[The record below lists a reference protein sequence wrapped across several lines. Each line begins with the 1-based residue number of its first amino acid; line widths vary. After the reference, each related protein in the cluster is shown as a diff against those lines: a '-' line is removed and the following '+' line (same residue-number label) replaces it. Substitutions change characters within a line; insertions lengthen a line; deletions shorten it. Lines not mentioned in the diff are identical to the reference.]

1 MSTRRVTLVLALAL
15 SGAGCASAPK
25 LRLVDDP
32 RTLVF
37 PKASD
42 YPGAD
47 AVYLQREVHLD
58 LLSRWTGQS
67 YVTTDRHDVL
77 AILTEAGYNR
87 ANIRVVVPEDGELVE
102 LEARTLAADGSA
114 VPVATRDVHDASAW
128 STDDDGARVYSFAF
142 PDVKVGSVIEFRY
155 RTRVKGMMYDRTD
168 YLSDTLPVQYV
179 SVRLSGTSDIRY
191 QTKIYNTDRKW
202 HEEETSTG
210 WALTW
215 DARNLPA
222 FSRDDFRPN
231 ETFHEPWWA
240 FTIRQFA
247 RYNLAFDHNRTWPT
261 AYAGR
266 AHALYFDHEEHYK
279 GLDAKLPVTP
289 KSSVLEKVAAATD
302 WLRQR
307 GHVSKPGSYPGRKYS
322 ALPAKGGLTGVEH
335 TRLLWKLLRDQ
346 GLDARYAFTQRRA
359 ERLEDRDL
367 PLPSVYPTLLVYLP
381 VQPGLPVPLWLDGA
395 CDFCAVGELPSWLR
409 GREAMLLDAERDKPK
424 KAKVNVTWLPIT
436 GPDAPMSRVERRYQ
450 VSLDVAGTATL
461 QQDRRT
467 IGAEA
472 SMEREYR
479 HSKTD
484 KEHNEERE
492 RDLRQQLPGATM
504 STLEFLPLEPSM
516 RVAENRMR
524 ATVPRHAHVDGGLA
538 LVPLTA
544 LTTAL
549 GDYFEEPTRVRP
561 IVFRENRVTHDEA
574 TYRVPAG
581 WTAQDVP
588 APVSLETAGVACKA
602 EAKVISPQEVR
613 VVRTLSRTAG
623 EYAVSDYPRFREVV
637 RACATFRDGTLT
649 FAVAPGP

>member
-1 MSTRRVTLVLALAL
+1 MSTCRVTLVLALAL

-32 RTLVF
+32 RTLVL
-37 PKASD
+37 PKPSD
-42 YPGAD
+42 YPGAE
-47 AVYLQREVHLD
+47 AVYLQHEVHLD

-77 AILTEAGYNR
+77 AILTEAGYDH
-87 ANIRVVVPEDGELVE
+87 ANVRITVPEDGELVE
-102 LEARTLAADGSA
+102 LEARTLGPDGSA
-114 VPVATRDVHDASAW
+114 MPVATRDIHDASAW
-128 STDDDGARVYSFAF
+128 SSDDDGARVYSFAF
-142 PDVKVGSVIEFRY
+142 PDVKVGSVIEYRY
-155 RTRVKGMMYDRTD
+155 RTRVKGMVYDRD
-168 YLSDTLPVQYV
+168 EYLSDKLPVQYT
-179 SVRLSGTSDIRY
+179 SMRLSGTSDIRY

-202 HEEETSTG
+202 HVEETSSG

-222 FSRDDFRPN
+222 FSRDDFRPHD
-231 ETFHEPWWA
+231 TFHEPWWA

-247 RYNLAFDHNRTWPT
+247 RYNLAFDYNRTWST
-261 AYAGR
+261 AYGWR

-289 KSSVLEKVAAATD
+289 KSSVLEKIAAAQA
-302 WLRQR
+302 WVRQR

-322 ALPAKGGLTGVEH
+322 ELPTTGGLTGVEH

-346 GLDARYAFTQRRA
+346 GLDARYAFTQRRGA
-359 ERLEDRDL
+359 RLEDRDL
-367 PLPSVYPTLLVYLP
+367 PMPSVYATLLVYLP
-381 VQPGLPVPLWLDGA
+381 AQPGLPVPVWLDGA
-395 CDFCAVGELPSWLR
+395 CDFCAVGEIPPWLR

-424 KAKVNVTWLPIT
+424 KAKVNITWLPVT

-450 VSLDVAGTATL
+450 VSLDEAGTATL
-461 QQDRRT
+461 QQDRRA
-467 IGAEA
+467 IGADA
-472 SMEREYR
+472 SAAREYVA
-479 HSKTD
+479 SKTT
-484 KEHNEERE
+484 KEHNEARE
-492 RDLRQQLPGATM
+492 RDLRDQLPGATM
-504 STLEFLPLEPSM
+504 TSLEFLPIEPSV

-524 ATVPRHAHVDGGLA
+524 ATVPRHAHVDAGLA

-544 LTTAL
+544 LTPLL
-549 GDYFEEPTRVRP
+549 GQYFEEPTRVRP
-561 IVFRENRVTHDEA
+561 IVFTESDVTHDEA

-581 WTAQDVP
+581 WTAKDVP
-588 APVSLETAGVACKA
+588 APVALETAGVACKA

-613 VVRTLSRTAG
+613 VVRTLSHTAG